1 MKFIYDDKEYDII
14 IYKKRTTK
22 NTYIRVNSD
31 LEIIVSCNTFTPNV
45 FIKNLIKNNTN
56 GIIKM
61 IETQVNKKKNNDGFF
76 YLGKRYEIVYKD
88 IKNIEFD
95 GDIVY
100 FSEEFDID
108 KWYKKQAKNLFLERL
123 NYIYDN
129 YTRKIPYPKLRIRK
143 MTTRW
148 GVCNIKT
155 HIITL
160 NLELIKRNIKYLD
173 YVIVHELTHLVY
185 GNHSQYFWN
194 LVEENYPGYK
204 KFKNDMKEFL

>member
-1 MKFIYDDKEYDII
+1 MKFVYDNNEYDII
-14 IYKKRTTK
+14 INKKRSTK

-31 LEIIVSCNTFTPNV
+31 LEIVISCNSFTPNI

-61 IETQVNKKKNNDGFF
+61 IEVQKNKKKNNDGFF
-76 YLGKRYEIVYKD
+76 YLGNRYEIIYKD
-88 IKNIEFD
+88 IKDIEFD
-95 GDIVY
+95 DQYVY
-100 FSEEFDID
+100 MSKDFDID
-108 KWYKKQAKNLFLERL
+108 KWYKKQAKKIFLERL
-123 NYIYDN
+123 NYNYDK

-155 HIITL
+155 HYITL
-160 NLELIKRNIKYLD
+160 NLELIKRDIKYLD
-173 YVIVHELTHLVY
+173 YVAVHELTHLVY
-185 GNHSQYFWN
+185 GNHSKYFWN

-204 KFKNDMKEFL
+204 KLKNDMKEFL